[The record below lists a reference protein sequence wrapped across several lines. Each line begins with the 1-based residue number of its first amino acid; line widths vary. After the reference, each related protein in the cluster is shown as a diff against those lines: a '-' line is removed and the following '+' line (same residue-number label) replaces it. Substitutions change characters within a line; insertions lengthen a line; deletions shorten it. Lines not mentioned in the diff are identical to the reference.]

1 MPTENS
7 DTIVPI
13 TAANLSTESN
23 NVLLQTE
30 QPVQNLP
37 MEESAIKKVR
47 ILFDSGSQRSYLNEH
62 VRKKLNLETIRKE
75 KLFIKTFANDSSFFK
90 ELYVVE
96 VN

>member
-13 TAANLSTESN
+13 TATNFSTESN

-37 MEESAIKKVR
+37 MEESAIEKVR
-47 ILFDSGSQRSYLNEH
+47 ILFDSGSQRSCLNEH
-62 VRKKLNLETIRKE
+62 V
-75 KLFIKTFANDSSFFK
+75 
-90 ELYVVE
+90 
-96 VN
+96 

>member
-37 MEESAIKKVR
+37 MEEGAILR
-47 ILFDSGSQRSYLNEH
+47 E
-62 VRKKLNLETIRKE
+62 LEFCLIQVVKE
-75 KLFIKTFANDSSFFK
+75 VIKMNM
-90 ELYVVE
+90 
-96 VN
+96 

>member
-13 TAANLSTESN
+13 TAANFSTESN

-37 MEESAIKKVR
+37 MEEGAILRKLEFCLIQVVKEVIKMNMWERNQIWKRYVKK
-47 ILFDSGSQRSYLNEH
+47 N
-62 VRKKLNLETIRKE
+62 
-75 KLFIKTFANDSSFFK
+75 SS
-90 ELYVVE
+90 
-96 VN
+96 

>member
-13 TAANLSTESN
+13 TAANFSTESN

-37 MEESAIKKVR
+37 MEESAI
-47 ILFDSGSQRSYLNEH
+47 L
-62 VRKKLNLETIRKE
+62 RKLE
-75 KLFIKTFANDSSFFK
+75 FVSFR
-90 ELYVVE
+90 
-96 VN
+96 